1 MVDCFT
7 VTVDGPGQ
15 TGQVAAALAARLVPG
30 DVVLLSGGLA
40 AGKTTFV
47 KAVAAALG
55 AADLVTSPTF
65 ALAQFYP
72 SGRTP
77 ILHVDTYRLGG
88 IAEYRDLGLDEYT
101 HAAVCLVEWGEL
113 VAGEFGCHLAV
124 RLRPDPPGTD
134 RRAVTFTSACDRWSA
149 VLDVLHR
156 DILKDLS

>member
-1 MVDCFT
+1 VADRFA

-15 TGQVAAALAARLVPG
+15 TGQLAAVLAARLAPG

-47 KAVAAALG
+47 KAVVAALG
-55 AADLVTSPTF
+55 SPDLVTSPTF
-65 ALAQFYP
+65 SLARFYT
-72 SGRTP
+72 STRAP
-77 ILHVDTYRLGG
+77 ILHVDTYRLDG

-101 HAAVCLVEWGEL
+101 RDSVNLVEWGEL

-124 RLRPDPPGTD
+124 ELRPEPPGTD
-134 RRAVTFTSACDRWSA
+134 RRAVTFASACDRWTG

-156 DILKDLS
+156 EILKELS